1 MHTLTRD
8 VRELNESDR
17 QAIEHLLGE
26 PLRDDQRLLIQV
38 VDPVTTEDAAT
49 SLSALPSWCNV
60 YEGLTDEEI
69 ADLEQTIL
77 KRTDPDRGV
86 QSSSSIATVPS
97 ASPCR

>member
-38 VDPVTTEDAAT
+38 VDPTAPEEHPTIPA
-49 SLSALPSWCNV
+49 SLPSWCNV
-60 YEGLTDEEI
+60 YEGLSDQEI

-77 KRTDPDRGV
+77 KRADLSRELE
-86 QSSSSIATVPS
+86 
-97 ASPCR
+97 